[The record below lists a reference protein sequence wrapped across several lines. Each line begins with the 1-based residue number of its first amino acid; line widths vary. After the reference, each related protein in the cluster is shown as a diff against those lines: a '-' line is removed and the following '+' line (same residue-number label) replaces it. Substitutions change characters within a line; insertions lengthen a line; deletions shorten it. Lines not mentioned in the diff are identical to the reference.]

1 MKRQTGIWI
10 DTSKA
15 IIVTLEG
22 GKEHISEIDS
32 EVENRVYHIKEGN
45 KGTFSGGHHGNSE
58 TKFENREK
66 EQMNYFLKAVLKEV
80 RSADELMIF
89 GPAEAKIKLEQKI
102 KDDGL
107 FANKLKSVETED
119 KMTVNQI
126 VAKVKKS
133 YTE

>member
-89 GPAEAKIKLEQKI
+89 GPAEAKIKLE
-102 KDDGL
+102 
-107 FANKLKSVETED
+107 
-119 KMTVNQI
+119 
-126 VAKVKKS
+126 
-133 YTE
+133 